1 MGGKGAQAHPWLS
14 VSKQAIH
21 RLMKRADQILVEKG
35 HAASRTEAQS
45 AIRAGLVKVDG
56 EVLEKPSRNIPDIA
70 IIEYKKPHP
79 YVSRGGL
86 KLAAALDHFTL
97 SPEGLICLDVG
108 ASTGGFTEVLLENGA
123 ARIYA
128 VDVGHGQMH
137 PRLQRDPRVV
147 RRDGINARDLS
158 VTHVP
163 EAPQVVV
170 ADVSF
175 IGLKLALP
183 PALDMAA
190 PGAWAVA
197 LVKPQFEV
205 GRLWVGKGGVVRDAE
220 QQAEAVADIKAFIA
234 GQPRWS
240 VIGHIE
246 SPIQGGD
253 GNREFLIAA
262 QKA

>member
-1 MGGKGAQAHPWLS
+1 
-14 VSKQAIH
+14 
-21 RLMKRADQILVEKG
+21 MKRADQYLVEKG
-35 HAASRTEAQS
+35 HAASRTEAQA

-56 EVLEKPSRNIPDIA
+56 EVLVKPSKNIEDSSSV
-70 IIEYKKPHP
+70 EYAKPHP
-79 YVSRGGL
+79 FVSRGGV
-86 KLAAALDHFTL
+86 KLAAALDHFDL
-97 SPEGLICLDVG
+97 SPDGLVCLDIG
-108 ASTGGFTEVLLENGA
+108 ASTGGFTEVLLAGGA
-123 ARIYA
+123 AKVYA

-137 PRLQRDPRVV
+137 SRLRRDPRVIQ
-147 RRDGINARDLS
+147 RDGINARDLS
-158 VTHVP
+158 LSHVP
-163 EAPQVVV
+163 QAPQAIV

-190 PGAWAVA
+190 PGAWLVA

-220 QQAEAVADIKAFIA
+220 MQTAAVADIKQFIA
-234 GQPRWS
+234 GQSRWS

-246 SPIQGGD
+246 SPIQGGE

-262 QKA
+262 QKAG

>member
-1 MGGKGAQAHPWLS
+1 
-14 VSKQAIH
+14 
-21 RLMKRADQILVEKG
+21 MKRADQFLVEKG
-35 HAASRTEAQS
+35 HAASRSEAQA

-56 EVLEKPSRNIPDIA
+56 QVLAKPSKNITDGVA
-70 IIEYKKPHP
+70 IEYSKPHP
-79 YVSRGGL
+79 YVSRGGV
-86 KLAAALDHFTL
+86 KLAAALDHFDL
-97 SPEGLICLDVG
+97 SPEGLVCLDIG
-108 ASTGGFTEVLLENGA
+108 ASTGGFTEVLLAGGA
-123 ARIYA
+123 TRVYA

-137 PRLQRDPRVV
+137 SRISRDPRVTV
-147 RRDGINARDLS
+147 RDGVNARDLS
-158 VTHVP
+158 PARVP
-163 EAPQVVV
+163 EAPQAIV

-190 PGAWAVA
+190 PGAWLVA
-197 LVKPQFEV
+197 LIKPQFEV
-205 GRLWVGKGGVVRDAE
+205 GRVWIGKGGVVRDAE
-220 QQAEAVADIKAFIA
+220 MQKEAVADIKQFIA
-234 GQPRWS
+234 SQSRWS

>member
-1 MGGKGAQAHPWLS
+1 
-14 VSKQAIH
+14 
-21 RLMKRADQILVEKG
+21 MKRADLFLVENG
-35 HAASRTEAQS
+35 LAASRSEAQA

-56 EVLEKPSRNIPDIA
+56 EVLVKPSKTLA
-70 IIEYKKPHP
+70 EGMTIEYRKPHP

-86 KLAAALDHFTL
+86 KLAAALDHFAL
-97 SPEGLICLDVG
+97 SPEGLICLDIG
-108 ASTGGFTEVLLENGA
+108 ASTGGFTEVLLAGGA
-123 ARIYA
+123 AKVYA

-147 RRDGINARDLS
+147 RREGVNARDLS
-158 VTHVP
+158 VSHMP
-163 EAPQVVV
+163 EAPQALT

-183 PALDMAA
+183 PALELAA
-190 PGAWAVA
+190 PGAWLVA

-205 GRLWVGKGGVVRDAE
+205 GRDWIGKGGIVRDS
-220 QQAEAVADIKAFIA
+220 QMQNEAVADIKQFISS
-234 GQPRWS
+234 QSRWT

-246 SPIQGGD
+246 SPILGGE
-253 GNREFLIAA
+253 GNKEFLIAA

>member
-1 MGGKGAQAHPWLS
+1 
-14 VSKQAIH
+14 
-21 RLMKRADQILVEKG
+21 MKRADLFLVEKG
-35 HAASRTEAQS
+35 HAASRTEAQA
-45 AIRAGLVKVDG
+45 AIRAGLVRVDG
-56 EVLEKPSRNIPDIA
+56 EVLAKPSRTIEESA
-70 IIEYKKPHP
+70 AIEYAKPHP
-79 YVSRGGL
+79 FVSRGGV
-86 KLAAALDHFTL
+86 KLAAALDHFDF
-97 SPEGLICLDVG
+97 SPDGLICLDIG
-108 ASTGGFTEVLLENGA
+108 ASTGGFTEVLLAGGA
-123 ARIYA
+123 SKVYA

-137 PRLQRDPRVV
+137 SRLLRYPRLI
-147 RRDGINARDLS
+147 RREGVNARDLS
-158 VTHVP
+158 ITHVP
-163 EAPQVVV
+163 HAPQAIV

-220 QQAEAVADIKAFIA
+220 MQMQAVGEIKQFIA
-234 GQPRWS
+234 SQSRWS

-246 SPIQGGD
+246 SPILGGE

>member
-1 MGGKGAQAHPWLS
+1 
-14 VSKQAIH
+14 
-21 RLMKRADQILVEKG
+21 MKRADLFLVEKG
-35 HAASRTEAQS
+35 HAASRTEAQA
-45 AIRAGLVKVDG
+45 AIRAGLVRVDG
-56 EVLEKPSRNIPDIA
+56 EVLAKPSRTIEESA
-70 IIEYKKPHP
+70 AIEYAKPHP
-79 YVSRGGL
+79 FVSRGGV
-86 KLAAALDHFTL
+86 KLAAALDHFDF
-97 SPEGLICLDVG
+97 SPDGLICLDIG
-108 ASTGGFTEVLLENGA
+108 ASTGGFTEVLLAGGA
-123 ARIYA
+123 SKVYA

-137 PRLQRDPRVV
+137 SRLLRDPRLI
-147 RRDGINARDLS
+147 RREGVNARDLS
-158 VTHVP
+158 ITHVP
-163 EAPQVVV
+163 HAPQAIV

-220 QQAEAVADIKAFIA
+220 MQMQAVGEIKQFIA
-234 GQPRWS
+234 SQSRWS

-246 SPIQGGD
+246 SPILGGE